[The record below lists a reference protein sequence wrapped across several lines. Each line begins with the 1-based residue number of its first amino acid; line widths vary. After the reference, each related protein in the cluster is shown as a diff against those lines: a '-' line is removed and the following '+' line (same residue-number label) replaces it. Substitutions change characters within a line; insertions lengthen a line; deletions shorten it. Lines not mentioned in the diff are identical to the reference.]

1 MLKIFSFVTAF
12 VFLAFAYLFFT
23 DSSEISIDEQG
34 RIASYPDH
42 IRASLQGARFW
53 KNQLKLVDVE
63 ISKTQDRIQKD
74 PERRALLK
82 KFDEKKE
89 QRIEKLSSKF
99 MDPREVEAARLRNE
113 AERLE
118 SDALDD
124 RIQEFRARKLE
135 RLHNKREIIIK
146 EIQTK

>member
-1 MLKIFSFVTAF
+1 MLKIFSLVIGF
-12 VFLAFAYLFFT
+12 VFLAFAYLFST
-23 DSSEISIDEQG
+23 DSSEISIDERG
-34 RIASYPDH
+34 RVASYSDY
-42 IRASLQGARFW
+42 IRASLQGTRFW
-53 KNQLKLVDVE
+53 KHQLRLVDVE
-63 ISKTQDRIQKD
+63 ISKTKDRIQKD
-74 PERRALLK
+74 PERRALLRSFDK
-82 KFDEKKE
+82 KNE
-89 QRIEKLSSKF
+89 QRFEKLNSEF

-124 RIQEFRARKLE
+124 RMQEFRTRKLG